1 GLEIPWRS
9 RKLAKARRSQTSVDQ
24 GPDRLLVDAHDLVD
38 LDQLAGNIDRGLAQA
53 RYVDAV
59 LDRLAVEHQP
69 RDGDHRIAGVGRVPQ
84 EALADDAVRDQ
95 VLGLRRQHRADDR
108 DLLAEALLAH
118 RIARADRPVG
128 AESQD
133 ALEVRVRLDD
143 IERGLVR
150 GVDLVRARIAIG
162 HQLPVPLVAL
172 PVRV

>member
-1 GLEIPWRS
+1 MTMRPAGSGRSTPAMILISVDLPDPFSPTRQCTSPAASERSTPRSATTPPKCLEIPWRS

-38 LDQLAGNIDRGLAQA
+38 LDQLAGNVDRGLAQA

-95 VLGLRRQHRADDR
+95 VLGLRRKHRADDR
-108 DLLAEALLAH
+108 DLLA
-118 RIARADRPVG
+118 
-128 AESQD
+128 
-133 ALEVRVRLDD
+133 
-143 IERGLVR
+143 
-150 GVDLVRARIAIG
+150 
-162 HQLPVPLVAL
+162 
-172 PVRV
+172 